1 VLLAPS
7 PEEQRL
13 TDLYRTKN
21 LPALIEEL
29 KKF

>member
-1 VLLAPS
+1 VIAPS

-13 TDLYRTKN
+13 SQIYNKKGLQ
-21 LPALIEEL
+21 ALIEEL

>member
-1 VLLAPS
+1 VNPS

-13 TDLYRTKN
+13 SQIYTRKGIQ
-21 LPALIEEL
+21 ALIEEL